1 MKKTFL
7 LLSFSLLL
15 LACNSTSDK
24 TQEHAEHTH
33 NKTADLALN
42 NGAKWKADS
51 ITNNNV
57 LDIKIIA
64 DNFKIKPSPSVND
77 YQLLSNNLKNGLDKM
92 IKECK
97 MTGPDH
103 EALHQWLNP
112 VLKNINELKSVSDT
126 TDGSLIFK
134 SLDKQLDEYHH
145 YFE

>member
-1 MKKTFL
+1 MRKTFQ

-15 LACNSTSDK
+15 LACNSSINK
-24 TQEHAEHTH
+24 TEEHAEHSHSETT
-33 NKTADLALN
+33 NLALN
-42 NGAKWKADS
+42 NGAKWKADA

-57 LDIKIIA
+57 LDIKAIA
-64 DNFKIKPSPSVND
+64 NNFKIKPSPSVSD
-77 YQLLSNNLKNGLDKM
+77 YRLLSSDLKNGVDKM

-126 TDGSLIFK
+126 TGGSFIFK
-134 SLDKQLDEYHH
+134 SLDKQLDDYHH